1 MFATSYTNSPLVGT
15 AANEIFPN
23 IKGDTTSL
31 GDVTILAT
39 MRVLLYDR
47 LKDGQEA
54 AFVQRE
60 VSPSSLNGDLEAD
73 IASAFSTYDLNTAT
87 NSLFILNAQ
96 CSSEDEKKAMLEK
109 FKGKRRLFGMSPKK
123 AFEDGLFNKVMKSKV
138 FMDPERACTFIF
150 VAGGLTSIA
159 SHAIAVLMPR
169 YFDKYFDHDDS
180 GHVLMNENEKLLIVK
195 GLSEGKRDGTFV
207 SAIQTFTER
216 FDFRTPEIKAK
227 LNGFE
232 KRYAKSKVD
241 TLDRN
246 IQKAIREINDIN
258 TKYARLVRQKRS
270 LLDERRAFMLGLEEE
285 KNENAL
291 MNYFLANQNLLL
303 KSVDGSVLEFYV
315 KTTLGNFDTETMKS
329 ILGNSGRADR
339 CTMYTRGDKGIS
351 LEDRD
356 RLFKAIF
363 VDETI
368 RVWLFAPFTLR
379 CDEYC
384 EVSARCDFSQ
394 PPEMH
399 DCCPNP
405 HLYYHSCMG
414 DNQRYV
420 NDALAESDYVTAM
433 EQTIGSV
440 ASVNINES
448 VTAGP
453 WMEDLLSDKYG
464 RFFETRDGRRMNIKE
479 VLEYLKEGK

>member
-123 AFEDGLFNKVMKSKV
+123 TFEDGLFNKVMKSKV

-169 YFDKYFDHDDS
+169 YFDKYFEHDDS

-216 FDFRTPEIKAK
+216 FDFRTPEIKTK

-232 KRYAKSKVD
+232 KRYAKSRVD

-303 KSVDGSVLEFYV
+303 ESVDGSVLEFYV

-339 CTMYTRGDKGIS
+339 CTMYTRGDKDIS

-356 RLFKAIF
+356 RLF
-363 VDETI
+363 
-368 RVWLFAPFTLR
+368 
-379 CDEYC
+379 
-384 EVSARCDFSQ
+384 
-394 PPEMH
+394 
-399 DCCPNP
+399 
-405 HLYYHSCMG
+405 
-414 DNQRYV
+414 
-420 NDALAESDYVTAM
+420 
-433 EQTIGSV
+433 
-440 ASVNINES
+440 
-448 VTAGP
+448 
-453 WMEDLLSDKYG
+453 
-464 RFFETRDGRRMNIKE
+464 
-479 VLEYLKEGK
+479 